1 MITEKQITTEI
12 LGEIKKSVD
21 ISAKEGGRY
30 KIYFLKNGNV
40 AYIRY
45 SNIRYTTSRPHGIY
59 YFVVSIDKFREY
71 KERFR
76 LILSCGSS
84 DRTLIIPSRD
94 IEELFKNVGIS
105 DNKWHFYVS
114 TDMMLK
120 DIDLSKYLNKWE
132 LLNKNEII
140 SEENMEDRI
149 READL
154 RAKIFANIYK
164 LSKEN
169 KKCNHI
175 YLCNDL
181 YYAGFQK
188 YEILATLK
196 YLEEKGT
203 IYKIVYVDWYIKE
216 RYRDSEPEENDA
228 LLVDIFTIIKDF
240 ARKHD
245 WSYGLK
251 RSDLY
256 DKLYKKGYT
265 EDDIHE
271 GLKLL
276 EERKIIYKKSFIYWF
291 TYDYTGDV
299 IKGDIVKDNQ
309 DAIYMPDKLPE
320 SEIEIIKEL
329 KSEDIKIADLTE
341 NEYSDVPSKVE
352 FLTKRWKE
360 LKEEKEK
367 MEYAKQNEVDFQKE
381 LERKRDESI
390 NRQKELEIKI
400 LEIDKE
406 KQILEKLFEPIR
418 QEYEQKNQKVVEE
431 KKVLIA

>member
-1 MITEKQITTEI
+1 MITEKQITTDV
-12 LGEIKKSVD
+12 LGAIKKSVG
-21 ISAKEGGRY
+21 ISGKEGGRY
-30 KIYFLKNGNV
+30 KIYFLENGNV

-45 SNIRYTTSRPHGIY
+45 SNIQYTTGRPHGTY

-76 LILSCGSS
+76 LILSCGAA
-84 DRTLIIPSRD
+84 DRTLIIPSED
-94 IEELFKNVGIS
+94 IEELFKNVGAS

-114 TDMMLK
+114 ADMMLK
-120 DIDLSKYLNKWE
+120 NIDLSKYLNKWE
-132 LLNKNEII
+132 LLNKDGII
-140 SEENMEDRI
+140 SEENMEDKI
-149 READL
+149 RGADL
-154 RAKIFANIYK
+154 RSKIFANIYK
-164 LSKEN
+164 LSREN
-169 KKCNHI
+169 KKCNHL

-188 YEILATLK
+188 YEISATLK
-196 YLEEKGT
+196 YLEEKGA

-216 RYRDSEPEENDA
+216 RYRDIDPEIIDP
-228 LLVDIFTIIKDF
+228 LLVDIFTVIKDF
-240 ARKHD
+240 ARKHG

-256 DKLYKKGYT
+256 DNLYKKGYT
-265 EDDIHE
+265 EADIQE

-291 TYDYTGDV
+291 TYDYTGDAV
-299 IKGDIVKDNQ
+299 KGDNVEDNQ
-309 DAIYMPDKLPE
+309 DVIFMPDKIPE
-320 SEIEIIKEL
+320 GEIEIIKEL
-329 KSEDIKIADLTE
+329 KSESIIIEDYSK

-367 MEYAKQNEVDFQKE
+367 MEYAKQNEADFQKE

-406 KQILEKLFEPIR
+406 KQALEKLFEPIR
-418 QEYEQKNQKVVEE
+418 QEYDHNNQKVAEE
-431 KKVLIA
+431 KKVLVT